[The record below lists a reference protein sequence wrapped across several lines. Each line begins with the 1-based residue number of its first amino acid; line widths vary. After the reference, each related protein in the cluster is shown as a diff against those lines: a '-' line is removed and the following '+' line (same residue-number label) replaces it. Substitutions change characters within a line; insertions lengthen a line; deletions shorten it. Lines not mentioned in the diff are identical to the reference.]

1 MKEKT
6 LYEVLKK
13 YLVTLKDNEEIP
25 KLTEFDLLTINDKID
40 KTIKNYQEDFLNRLY
55 FKYLMFR
62 QNNIKPSIKTREVI
76 FNGRSYISRSCLF
89 INDCSGIFYSKNSNY
104 TGGCYTALIKPLG
117 DLSSCIIID
126 LLEEY
131 FNKDIFS
138 FGDEERKEILNNLY
152 KFTGFEIPKFIL
164 REYEKFYIN
173 QEFFICYPWLSFKKD
188 WKIIRAK
195 IKDLEES
202 YNLIDVK
209 TGRTIFFGDMSY
221 TRDKWLIAL
230 DKEMLK
236 NQIESIKKERL
247 NFLSER
253 IIKLEKK
260 IPLLEKK
267 VEDTR
272 IEIEKCIDSIILDE
286 VKLDKILK
294 DGETA

>member
-6 LYEVLKK
+6 LSEVLKK
-13 YLVTLKDNEEIP
+13 YLVTLKDDEEIP
-25 KLTEFDLLTINDKID
+25 KLTEFDLLTIDDKID
-40 KTIKNYQEDFLNRLY
+40 KTIENYQEDFLNMLY

-62 QNNIKPSIKTREVI
+62 KNDIKPSIKTREVI
-76 FNGRSYISRSCLF
+76 FNGRSYISRSCLS
-89 INDCSGIFYSKNSNY
+89 INDCSGIFYSKNSNF

-126 LLEEY
+126 LLEDY

-138 FGDEERKEILNNLY
+138 FGNKERDEIRNNLLNISF
-152 KFTGFEIPKFIL
+152 KIPKFIL
-164 REYEKFYIN
+164 SEYEKFYVN
-173 QEFFICYPWLSFKKD
+173 QEFFIYYPWLSFKKD
-188 WKIIRAK
+188 WKIIKAK
-195 IKDLEES
+195 IKNIDEC

-209 TGRTIFFGDMSY
+209 TGKTIFLGDISY

-260 IPLLEKK
+260 IPVLEKK
-267 VEDTR
+267 IEDTR
-272 IEIEKCIDSIILDE
+272 IEIENCIDSIILDE
-286 VKLDKILK
+286 IKLDKILK

>member
-6 LYEVLKK
+6 LSEVLKK
-13 YLVTLKDNEEIP
+13 YLVTLEDNEEIP
-25 KLTEFDLLTINDKID
+25 KLTEFDRLTIDDKID
-40 KTIKNYQEDFLNRLY
+40 KTLKNYQEDLLNGFY

-62 QNNIKPSIKTREVI
+62 ANGIKPSMKTREVI
-76 FNGRSYISRSCLF
+76 FNGRSYISRSCLS
-89 INDCSGIFYSKNSNY
+89 INDCSGIFYSKNSNF

-131 FNKDIFS
+131 FDKDIFS
-138 FGDEERKEILNNLY
+138 FGDRERKEIVDNLL
-152 KFTGFEIPKFIL
+152 TSIRIPKFIL
-164 REYEKFYIN
+164 NEYEKFYIN
-173 QEFFICYPWLSFKKD
+173 QEFFIYYPWLNFKRD

-195 IKDLEES
+195 IKNLEES

-209 TGRTIFFGDMSY
+209 TGKTIFFGDISY

-260 IPLLEKK
+260 IPVLEKK
-267 VEDTR
+267 IEDTR
-272 IEIEKCIDSIILDE
+272 IEIENCIDSIVLDE
-286 VKLDKILK
+286 IKINKILK